1 MKRKKLTPEELRAL
15 RESGERTERLLK
27 EHIDRITAE
36 LEAKKKPA

>member
-15 RESGERTERLLK
+15 RESHETTQRLLK